1 MMARCSADNWSRVAM
16 EANDSVPR
24 MTETSASLQGEDNM
38 ATALGLEIHEVE
50 PDLARGG
57 FEVTDR
63 VRQPF
68 GIVHGGAYA
77 ALGETLAS
85 VGTYRAVFEDGMAAM
100 GQSNYTS
107 FLRPVSE
114 GYVNAEARPRHRGR
128 TTWVWDV
135 EFTDDDGRL
144 CATTR
149 VILAVPPRPLT
160 PAGRRPP
167 APTFPS

>member
-1 MMARCSADNWSRVAM
+1 
-16 EANDSVPR
+16 
-24 MTETSASLQGEDNM
+24 MTETSVSLHGEENM
-38 ATALGLEIHEVE
+38 ATALGFDLLEVE
-50 PDLARGG
+50 HDLARGG

-85 VGTYRAVFEDGMAAM
+85 IGTYRAVAGDGMAAM

-114 GYVNAEARPRHRGR
+114 GYVTGEARPLHRGR

-135 EFTDDDGRL
+135 TFTDGNDKV
-144 CATTR
+144 CAITR
-149 VILAVPPRPLT
+149 VTMAVR
-160 PAGRRPP
+160 P
-167 APTFPS
+167 APG